1 MIDLYLLPKKI
12 FLVLLVL
19 IFFWIGYEDS
29 YSIEP
34 QNKENQ
40 ILISNRKAATDSMMK
55 AAADSF
61 INNTHVPGLVALVFD
76 RQKGIEWIYEAG
88 YSNIPE
94 KLPMNRN
101 YIFRIGSNTK
111 TFVVTVLLQLVD
123 EGKVSLYDKL
133 SKYFPEYP
141 KADKVTVEMLANM
154 TSGIFNYSNDEEFRN
169 EMLSNPSKVWT
180 PDELIEIGLLKRGF
194 NFEPG
199 ENFEYSNTNT
209 IIIGKIIEKVTG
221 NSLENEINSRIIQR
235 LQLSKTGFL
244 TSGLDFPEPHP
255 RGYYTGE
262 YEPGFD
268 VTSVYDISW
277 AWAAGSAYSTPFEL
291 QKYVQVLVSG
301 GFISDSL
308 QQKRLNDIRMIN
320 NINGY
325 GLGILK
331 RGSFYGHNGGL
342 PGFTSSMYHSNLKNT
357 TIIIYF
363 NAQLPEIADML
374 FLRIVEILYGKD
386 F

>member
-221 NSLENEINSRIIQR
+221 NSLEN
-235 LQLSKTGFL
+235 L
-244 TSGLDFPEPHP
+244 T
-255 RGYYTGE
+255 
-262 YEPGFD
+262 
-268 VTSVYDISW
+268 
-277 AWAAGSAYSTPFEL
+277 
-291 QKYVQVLVSG
+291 
-301 GFISDSL
+301 
-308 QQKRLNDIRMIN
+308 
-320 NINGY
+320 
-325 GLGILK
+325 
-331 RGSFYGHNGGL
+331 
-342 PGFTSSMYHSNLKNT
+342 
-357 TIIIYF
+357 
-363 NAQLPEIADML
+363 
-374 FLRIVEILYGKD
+374 
-386 F
+386 

>member
-1 MIDLYLLPKKI
+1 MIDLDLLPKKI

-19 IFFWIGYEDS
+19 IFFCIGYENS

-34 QNKENQ
+34 KDNENQ
-40 ILISNRKAATDSMMK
+40 ILISKMKAAVDSVLK
-55 AAADSF
+55 AAADSML
-61 INNTHVPGLVALVFD
+61 NNTKVPGLVALVFD
-76 RQKGIEWIYEAG
+76 RNKGIEWIYEAG

-94 KLPMNRN
+94 KLPMNRD
-101 YIFRIGSNTK
+101 YTFRIGSNTK
-111 TFVVTVLLQLVD
+111 TIVVTVLLQLVD

-154 TSGIFNYSNDEEFRN
+154 TSGIFNYTNDEEFWN
-169 EMLSNPSKVWT
+169 EMMANPTKVLT
-180 PDELIEIGLLKRGF
+180 PDELIEIGLFKHGY

-199 ENFEYSNTNT
+199 EKFEYSNTNT

-221 NSLENEINSRIIQR
+221 NSLENEINNRIIQL
-235 LQLSKTGFL
+235 LQLTKTGFL
-244 TSGLDFPEPHP
+244 TSGLDFPGPHP
-255 RGYYTGE
+255 RGYYAGE
-262 YEPGFD
+262 YEPDFD
-268 VTSVYDISW
+268 VTTLCDISW

-291 QKYVQVLVSG
+291 QKYVQTLVGG

-308 QQKRLNDIRMIN
+308 QQKRLNDVRMIN
-320 NINGY
+320 DISGY
-325 GLGILK
+325 GIGILK

-342 PGFTSSMYHSNLKNT
+342 PGFTSSMYHSNLRNT

-363 NAQLPEIADML
+363 NSQLPEIPDVL